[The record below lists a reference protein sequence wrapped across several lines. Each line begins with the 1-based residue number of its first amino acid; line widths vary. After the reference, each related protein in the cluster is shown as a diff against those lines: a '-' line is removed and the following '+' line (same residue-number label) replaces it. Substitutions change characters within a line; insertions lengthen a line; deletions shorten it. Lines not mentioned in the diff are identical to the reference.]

1 MSQVIVRQCVR
12 VACSFRFPAN
22 EQTHPDITC
31 PKCGSN
37 TIKINTYPSS
47 INSIPSQV
55 ESRVHLEG
63 YLDNL
68 RSVFNVGSIFR
79 SSDGCGIKRLHLGGF
94 TPSPSHPR
102 MAKTALG
109 SDMQIPW
116 EQHWNGVAAIDKIKV
131 KGYHLIGLEYTQNSK
146 LLFDIN
152 FTPVTPCLLIAGNEN
167 FGIDP
172 DILAQCDQTVHIPM
186 AGIKQSLNVAIA
198 FSIAA
203 YWILYGA
210 G

>member
-1 MSQVIVRQCVR
+1 
-12 VACSFRFPAN
+12 
-22 EQTHPDITC
+22 
-31 PKCGSN
+31 
-37 TIKINTYPSS
+37 
-47 INSIPSQV
+47 
-55 ESRVHLEG
+55 
-63 YLDNL
+63 
-68 RSVFNVGSIFR
+68 
-79 SSDGCGIKRLHLGGF
+79 
-94 TPSPSHPR
+94 